1 MAAVRQGQLRV
12 AVAAVT
18 AAITVA
24 APAAVPAVQLGTV
37 LQGRTVVV
45 VVVLKM
51 ASAAVTAV
59 TAPNGMPPTALAEG
73 AEEEIT
79 QTVLQ
84 EMQEMAG
91 RTAAGAGG
99 HLPNLQTQRALEA
112 QAAMELLSSPIRQT
126 RRLFTV
132 HLPACVHQDGG
143 VQITGRFLLTG
154 TPPTTP
160 SRSLAAAEA
169 EAGGLICRKAAM
181 EAEAGEMLSLRM

>member
-12 AVAAVT
+12 AVTAVT
-18 AAITVA
+18 AAITMA

-59 TAPNGMPPTALAEG
+59 TAPNGMPPTALA
-73 AEEEIT
+73 AAVAAAIT

-84 EMQEMAG
+84 EMQEMEG
-91 RTAAGAGG
+91 RTAAAAVA
-99 HLPNLQTQRALEA
+99 HLPNLQMQRALVA
-112 QAAMELLSSPIRQT
+112 LAATGLLSSPIHQT

-132 HLPACVHQDGG
+132 HLPVFVHQDGG
-143 VQITGRFLLTG
+143 VQITGRFLPTG

-160 SRSLAAAEA
+160 SRSSEAAAAE
-169 EAGGLICRKAAM
+169 
-181 EAEAGEMLSLRM
+181 